1 MQIYISL
8 WVFYF
13 LVIGRTKWRH
23 CSFLSIGT
31 EINKLKTVLIS
42 YPLSINTISPNSLK
56 DSKSPVFYF
65 LLRLALFYFIPCCPY
80 PYAQPLCHCFDK
92 GFFLKCQ
99 RASPSQSNASFSHFL
114 ESLQEASIL
123 FGSSI
128 KKWKQTEWLV
138 LRWFVSVSPCRW
150 VQSGLGIFSWRSDC
164 RFNQYIWTMQSTTG
178 IYVSNR
184 SQVHDQSIKGIR
196 CQDLGSLFGDNIAYY
211 YCKKM
216 FCHGSYL
223 MQ

>member
-1 MQIYISL
+1 M
-8 WVFYF
+8 
-13 LVIGRTKWRH
+13 
-23 CSFLSIGT
+23 
-31 EINKLKTVLIS
+31 NKHKTVLIS
-42 YPLSINTISPNSLK
+42 YTLTISPNSLK
-56 DSKSPVFYF
+56 DSKSPVFISCSDLPCSTLF
-65 LLRLALFYFIPCCPY
+65 LAVLIPV
-80 PYAQPLCHCFDK
+80 HCFDK

-99 RASPSQSNASFSHFL
+99 CASPSQSNTSFSHFL

-128 KKWKQTEWLV
+128 KKWKKTEWLV

-150 VQSGLGIFSWRSDC
+150 VQSGLGIFSWRSDF
-164 RFNQYIWTMQSTTG
+164 RFSQYIWTVQSTTG
-178 IYVSNR
+178 VCVSNT

-196 CQDLGSLFGDNIAYY
+196 CWDLGSLFGDNIAYY